1 MELESPCNPTLCV
14 FSIEPVV
21 LLSNAYES
29 RHRELWSPA
38 KRSKCKRSWKKKRAT
53 NVFESAIATSLP
65 RQIFSPGWKGE
76 QSEESFLPLEKK
88 EAKQVII
95 NVDARSK
102 PRQGSRGNCKEVEQV
117 HGSTGREGYCY
128 FSWSTSSGRSPLP
141 PRARLLLSA
150 AAWNELSRS
159 RGKREKEEER
169 KREERSGGRMIGS
182 FLEIAGRS

>member
-1 MELESPCNPTLCV
+1 MEKEESDERFRICDRDD
-14 FSIEPVV
+14 
-21 LLSNAYES
+21 A
-29 RHRELWSPA
+29 
-38 KRSKCKRSWKKKRAT
+38 
-53 NVFESAIATSLP
+53 LP

-76 QSEESFLPLEKK
+76 QSEESLLLLEKK

-141 PRARLLLSA
+141 PRAKLPLSA

>member
-76 QSEESFLPLEKK
+76 QSEESLLPLEKK

-95 NVDARSK
+95 NGCTIEAASRIAR
-102 PRQGSRGNCKEVEQV
+102 
-117 HGSTGREGYCY
+117 
-128 FSWSTSSGRSPLP
+128 
-141 PRARLLLSA
+141 
-150 AAWNELSRS
+150 
-159 RGKREKEEER
+159 
-169 KREERSGGRMIGS
+169 
-182 FLEIAGRS
+182 